1 MSESS
6 KTSFSGEVK
15 DELLKEEPTARH
27 CRIAEIAA
35 LVAFLGMKKGSDDR
49 YSLDT
54 DSAFL
59 VKKFFTLLAKTINI
73 TECADSIG
81 GDEYKSLLELI
92 KFSGEGLNAKVND
105 ILLQQDC
112 CRKAFIRGAF
122 LAAGSISDPNKSYY
136 LSIATEN
143 ETLSKQLYEVFGQL
157 GIPIKTTKRKTVS
170 VLYLKEGTMLVE
182 TLGMMG
188 APLSLMKFE
197 NARIIKDIRNNL
209 NRKVNA
215 ETANLKKTIEA
226 SMDQIAAI
234 DYIDQ
239 KVGLSELPD
248 SLREVAILRRKN
260 PEVSLQ
266 ELGQMLNPGV
276 GKSGINHRLRR
287 IVKFAEVL
295 KKEETK
301 DEKRSSG

>member
-1 MSESS
+1 MSENS
-6 KTSFSGEVK
+6 KTSFSYEVK
-15 DELLKEEPTARH
+15 KELLSAEPSGRH

-35 LVAFLGMKKGSDDR
+35 LVAFLGFIKGEDDR
-49 YSLDT
+49 YYLDT
-54 DSAFL
+54 DNGL
-59 VKKFFTLLAKTINI
+59 LNKKFFTLLAKTINI
-73 TECADSIG
+73 SECANSIG
-81 GDEYKSLLELI
+81 EDEFQSLLELI

-105 ILLQQDC
+105 ILLQQEC

-122 LAAGSISDPNKSYY
+122 LATGSISDPNKSYY

-143 ETLSKQLYEVFGQL
+143 ETLSKQLFLVFEQL
-157 GIPIKTTKRKTVS
+157 GISAKITKRKNTS

-182 TLGMMG
+182 SLGLMG

-197 NARIIKDIRNNL
+197 NVRIIKDIRNNL

-226 SMDQIAAI
+226 SMDQIVAI
-234 DYIDQ
+234 DYIDK

-287 IVKFAEVL
+287 IVKFAEAL
-295 KKEETK
+295 KKEETEN
-301 DEKRSSG
+301 EKRSSS